1 MPSKVAIDPD
11 KPSLGRIR
19 ADYIAPPLSLNSIK
33 RCISRVE
40 GNPAF
45 SYVDLFADTTYD
57 TPLKDGRIS
66 ILRTDGPVLPVNPN
80 GRMAIVQVR
89 NSLLPDGQYFIKN
102 RASGTYWSAGN
113 KPIKTVYFWPPTIVH
128 EADLKKQSFFQV
140 NELSYYSSVQ
150 RITLFQ
156 SGTSQMMLMV
166 TSL

>member
-1 MPSKVAIDPD
+1 MYYQLYADSNEMPSKVAIDPD

-45 SYVDLFADTTYD
+45 SYVNLFADTTYD
-57 TPLKDGRIS
+57 TPLKDGHIS

-89 NSLLPDGQYFIKN
+89 NRMGSISLKIEHWAIIGRRGIIPARRSIFCPQ
-102 RASGTYWSAGN
+102 
-113 KPIKTVYFWPPTIVH
+113 
-128 EADLKKQSFFQV
+128 QSCMK
-140 NELSYYSSVQ
+140 
-150 RITLFQ
+150 IT
-156 SGTSQMMLMV
+156 
-166 TSL
+166 

>member
-1 MPSKVAIDPD
+1 MYYQLYADSNEMPSKVAIDPD

-45 SYVDLFADTTYD
+45 SYIDLFADTTYD

-102 RASGTYWSAGN
+102 RALGNYWSAGDY
-113 KPIKTVYFWPPTIVH
+113 PSKTVNFLPPTIVH
-128 EADLKKQSFFQV
+128 EDNLKKLPFFQV
-140 NELSYYSSVQ
+140 NELFYYFSAQ
-150 RITLFQ
+150 RITVF
-156 SGTSQMMLMV
+156 
-166 TSL
+166 